1 MYIFV
6 VERLIEKQDTPNIGF
21 QFMYAFKNYDDART
35 YCETWIKDVLV
46 NGDID
51 IQYFSDSN
59 CDFIS
64 CKAQDRRYLFR
75 IKESKLVESYE

>member
-6 VERLIEKQDTPNIGF
+6 VERLMEKQDTPNTGF
-21 QFMYAFKNYDDART
+21 QFMYAFKNYDDARR
-35 YCETWIKDVLV
+35 YCETWIDDVVV
-46 NGDID
+46 NGDIR
-51 IQYFSDSN
+51 YFSDPY